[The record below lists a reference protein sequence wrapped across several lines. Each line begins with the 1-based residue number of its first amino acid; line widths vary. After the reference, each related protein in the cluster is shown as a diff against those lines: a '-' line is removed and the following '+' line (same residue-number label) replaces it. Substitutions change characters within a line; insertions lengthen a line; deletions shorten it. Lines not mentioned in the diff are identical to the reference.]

1 MRNFIPTEK
10 GKPATIGT
18 VSPSRFRNYRNIF
31 IGYPSLSFHPAS
43 LASLQFLKISFPLL
57 LHRLAISKL
66 LVEGN
71 QILSPSNPASI
82 S

>member
-1 MRNFIPTEK
+1 MKEVSLLLQ
-10 GKPATIGT
+10 ATFST
-18 VSPSRFRNYRNIF
+18 SRFRNYRNIF
-31 IGYPSLSFHPAS
+31 IGYTPLSFHPAS
-43 LASLQFLKISFPLL
+43 LASLQFLNISFPFL

-66 LVEGN
+66 LVEWN